1 MSVMNNDNK
10 GDGMN
15 NLDVYLKSRHDF
27 VNQFQLLYTY
37 KQLGKHEEVDLLIDE
52 LYKNLKQEQ
61 LFLNAPCRK
70 FVHNVFEYKL
80 SLSGSKWTFEI
91 DNSNI
96 DYYQKNL
103 ERTDNTLANIFN
115 DLKYVVI
122 NDMDEKNIHISL
134 TVEEEFVTMLV
145 WLSATNQELNQIEQ
159 SFSKY
164 NVEVLSESQNHIELE
179 FFINIKE
186 IEV

>member
-1 MSVMNNDNK
+1 
-10 GDGMN
+10 
-15 NLDVYLKSRHDF
+15 
-27 VNQFQLLYTY
+27 
-37 KQLGKHEEVDLLIDE
+37 

-103 ERTDNTLANIFN
+103 ERTDDILTNIFN
-115 DLKYVVI
+115 DLKAVVI
-122 NDMDEKNIHISL
+122 NDMDEKNIHISF

-145 WLSATNQELNQIEQ
+145 CLSPTNKDFNQIEQ

-164 NVEVLSESQNHIELE
+164 NVEILSESQNHIELE
-179 FFINIKE
+179 FFINLKE

>member
-1 MSVMNNDNK
+1 M
-10 GDGMN
+10 
-15 NLDVYLKSRHDF
+15 
-27 VNQFQLLYTY
+27 
-37 KQLGKHEEVDLLIDE
+37 
-52 LYKNLKQEQ
+52 
-61 LFLNAPCRK
+61 FLNAPCRK

-103 ERTDNTLANIFN
+103 VKTDDTLTNIFN
-115 DLKYVVI
+115 DLKASVI

-145 WLSATNQELNQIEQ
+145 WLSPTNKDFNQIEQ

-164 NVEVLSESQNHIELE
+164 NGEILSESQNHIELE
-179 FFINIKE
+179 FFINLQE

>member
-1 MSVMNNDNK
+1 NK
-10 GDGMN
+10 GDGMY
-15 NLDVYLKSRHDF
+15 NLDVYLKSTHDF
-27 VNQFQLLYTY
+27 VNQLQMLFTY

-61 LFLNAPCRK
+61 LFLNAPRRK

-103 ERTDNTLANIFN
+103 ERTDNTLTNIFN

-145 WLSATNQELNQIEQ
+145 WLSATNQDLNQIEQ